1 MCNLSRE
8 QANYGFLC
16 LCVRVP
22 RASGKYCSK
31 QRWSRGPEISWQNVS
46 TWTGDQEELSRT
58 RTRENNN
65 STCSSIERNQRYV
78 VFDILESYRIELT
91 KVSNRKVTTSQE
103 MAAIPGKE

>member
-1 MCNLSRE
+1 MVFYACVYVSQGLLASIVVSRT
-8 QANYGFLC
+8 
-16 LCVRVP
+16 
-22 RASGKYCSK
+22 
-31 QRWSRGPEISWQNVS
+31 RWSRGPEISWQNVS

-78 VFDILESYRIELT
+78 VFDILESSRIELT